1 MAEITYKWQV
11 DNMNEDPILDDLQ
24 NVVTYVGFSYVGTE
38 PIENPDDP
46 KLNYW
51 VGTYSLNKKL
61 DAPDPDNFKPLNQ
74 LTESEV
80 LSWVTGEYNV
90 EDLKPSILQ
99 QINDQKH
106 PTNIPIN
113 LPWNDPKE

>member
-11 DNMNEDPILDDLQ
+11 NSMNEDPIKDNLT
-24 NVVTYVGFSYVGTE
+24 NVITYVSFSYVGTE

-51 VGTYSLNKKL
+51 VGYYTLNKKL
-61 DAPDPDNFKPLNQ
+61 EAPDPDNFKPMDE
-74 LTESEV
+74 LTEQEV
-80 LSWVTGEYNV
+80 LSWVIGDYNV

-106 PTNIPIN
+106 PTNIPVN